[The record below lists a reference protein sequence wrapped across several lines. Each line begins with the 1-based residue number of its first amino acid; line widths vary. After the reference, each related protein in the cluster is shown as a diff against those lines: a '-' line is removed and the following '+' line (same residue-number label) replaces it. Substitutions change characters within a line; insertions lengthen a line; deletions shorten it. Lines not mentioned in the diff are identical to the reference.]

1 VTAGATH
8 EFLNVLAIINEASGL
23 LQDMLNLRRGQL
35 SSWDEKART
44 SLARVRIQVER
55 GTELSECLNG
65 FAHSL
70 PAPEARVEID
80 EVLDRL
86 AVLMRHTARLKRVVL
101 QTEPAH
107 PSPVVVVNPLHL
119 QIVLAAFI
127 EWCLDLTGPGGTI
140 TLRALELDEVIA
152 VRVTAAPPRAD
163 AAEGDAGRQRLA
175 RFDGLIDGLRVS
187 VVGEHAGRVATVEL
201 HLPRR

>member
-23 LQDMLNLRRGQL
+23 LQDMLNLQRGQL
-35 SSWDEKART
+35 SSWDEKARK
-44 SLARVRIQVER
+44 SLARIRLQVER

-65 FAHSL
+65 FVHSL
-70 PAPEARVEID
+70 PSPEARVEVD
-80 EVLDRL
+80 DVLDRL

-127 EWCLDLTGPGGTI
+127 EWCLDLTSPGGTI
-140 TLRALELDEVIA
+140 TLRSLELDEVIA
-152 VRVTAAPPRAD
+152 VRGTVAPPRAD
-163 AAEGDAGRQRLA
+163 GTEVDAGRQRLA
-175 RFDGLIDGLRVS
+175 GFDDLIDGLRVS
-187 VVGEHAGRVATVEL
+187 VDRDQEGRVATVEL